1 MAKLPAFALYLWL
14 ANLLYTPS
22 VMFMKL
28 SIVALYWRLFG
39 LTRRARIPLMAI
51 GSVIIAWGISIVRTS
66 IVMHNLAPD
75 SS

>member
-14 ANLLYTPS
+14 ANLLYTLS
-22 VMFMKL
+22 VIFMKL

-39 LTRRARIPLMAI
+39 LTRRARIPPMTI
-51 GSVIIAWGISIVRTS
+51 GSVIIAWGISIVSTS
-66 IVMHNLAPD
+66 LFMLNFAPD